1 MGILKSWNSALL
13 RLLGGV
19 SCSAIVSIHALL
31 CLFVLGC
38 GKKAY
43 NAPGDPLFVTVPSS
57 ASGIM
62 FRNDVTDDSLFNEMN
77 YRNFYN
83 GGGVAVG
90 DINNDGLPDVF
101 LTANQGPNKLFL
113 NKGHFTFE
121 DITQSAGIT
130 KGHKWSTGVTMADVN
145 GDGLLDIYVCSAGNI
160 IGDVRK
166 NELFI
171 NQGNLHFKEEAEK
184 YNLQDSAAYHTQASF
199 FDYDSDGDLDVFLL
213 NNDCAVPTGNFP
225 TARVREMRDPVQ
237 GDKLLRNE
245 NGVFKDVS
253 ADAGIFGSNIG
264 FGLGVATA
272 DINGDNWPDLY
283 ISNDFFEKDYLY
295 INQQNGTFKEV
306 SDSVISHMSQSSM
319 GADAADINNDGL
331 MDIFCTDMLPEDD
344 YRLKK
349 NTAFEDYDTY
359 QAKYTAGFHRQML
372 SNTLQLNN
380 GDNTF
385 SEVAQL
391 AGVNATDWSWG
402 ALIFD
407 LNNDGWKD
415 IVVCNGM
422 YLDVTDQDYINYNAD
437 QKIHTYFQEAAVVS
451 DYQKL
456 KAMIAS
462 TPLPNYAFINE
473 RNLTFKNRSYELGL
487 GEPSYSNGAAYADLD
502 NDGDLDLI
510 VNNLNSEAF
519 VYRNKTT
526 EKSRRSFLSLR
537 LQGEGLNPFGIGA
550 SVTLYTNGVA
560 QTAQNFSTR
569 GFQSSIEPVLFF
581 GLDSARQVDSL
592 VVIWP
597 SFKKQ
602 VLKKIAVNKELI
614 VKENEAN
621 ERSGGQENVVTPF
634 FEEVTAGSF
643 AGNIMHRENDYVDFN
658 AERLMPHMISE
669 EGPKLAVA
677 DINGDRLEDFF
688 IGGARG
694 DTGKLFVQTPQGTFK
709 PLLQPALVADRMY
722 EDVGA
727 QFFDVDKDGDQ
738 DLFVVSGG
746 NLGAGGNTL
755 LQPRLYINNGNGI
768 FERDTQRLPNINVNA
783 SCLKACDYDNNGYID
798 IFIGGRSVPG
808 RYGVA
813 PNSYLLKN
821 EHGILKN
828 ITEAQAPQLAAIGMV
843 TDAEW
848 VDLDMDNKKELIV
861 VGEWMPITVFKNTG
875 SGLVPSPMNKKLDKT
890 SGWWNGIKAVDLD
903 GDGDTDFVLGNTG
916 LNTKFKIDS
925 LHPATLYVS
934 DFDKNG
940 TQECVMAYYKS
951 DGKLYP
957 YYLRNDL
964 VAQLPFLKKQF
975 LKFADYAGKPIED
988 VFTAAQL
995 QSAVTHEAYVFQT
1008 SIWRNN
1014 GNGTFTL
1021 QALPLRAQFAPV
1033 YGMLISDM
1041 NGDGQ
1046 KDIFLAGNKTGLK
1059 PELGSYDANFG
1070 TVLLAQ
1076 GGQSYEYCTPTFSGL
1091 FYKGEVRDVATIHTA
1106 AGSTAILLAMNNQPL
1121 KLFKQKKP
1129 HRNSR

>member
-1 MGILKSWNSALL
+1 
-13 RLLGGV
+13 
-19 SCSAIVSIHALL
+19 
-31 CLFVLGC
+31 
-38 GKKAY
+38 
-43 NAPGDPLFVTVPSS
+43 
-57 ASGIM
+57 
-62 FRNDVTDDSLFNEMN
+62 
-77 YRNFYN
+77 
-83 GGGVAVG
+83 
-90 DINNDGLPDVF
+90 
-101 LTANQGPNKLFL
+101 
-113 NKGHFTFE
+113 
-121 DITQSAGIT
+121 
-130 KGHKWSTGVTMADVN
+130 
-145 GDGLLDIYVCSAGNI
+145 
-160 IGDVRK
+160 
-166 NELFI
+166 LFI
-171 NQGNLHFKEEAEK
+171 NQGNLHFKEEAKK
-184 YNLQDSAAYHTQASF
+184 YNLQDSGAYHTQASF
-199 FDYDSDGDLDVFLL
+199 FDYDGDGDLDVYLL
-213 NNDCAVPTGNFP
+213 NNDCTVPTGNFP
-225 TARVREMRDPVQ
+225 SGRVREMRDRVH
-237 GDKLLRNE
+237 GDKLLQNE
-245 NGVFKDVS
+245 NGFFKDVS
-253 ADAGIFGSNIG
+253 ADAGILGSGIG

-272 DINGDNWPDLY
+272 DINNDNWPDLY

-359 QAKYTAGFHRQML
+359 QAKNTAGFHRQML

-402 ALIFD
+402 ALVFD

-437 QKIHTYFQEAAVVS
+437 QKIRTYFQEAAVVS

-462 TPLPNYAFINE
+462 TPLSNYAFVNE
-473 RNLTFKNRSYELGL
+473 KNLTFNNRSYELGL

-502 NDGDLDLI
+502 KDGDLDLI
-510 VNNLNSEAF
+510 VNNLNSEAL

-526 EKSRRSFLSLR
+526 EKSKKSFLSFR

-550 SVTLYTNGVA
+550 SITLYTNGVA

-592 VVIWP
+592 VVVWP

-602 VLKKIAVNKELI
+602 VLKNVAINKELVI
-614 VKENEAN
+614 NENEAT
-621 ERSGGQENVVTPF
+621 EKFEEQKKEATPF
-634 FEEVTAGSF
+634 YEEVTAASF
-643 AGNIMHRENDYVDFN
+643 TGNLMHRENDYVDFN
-658 AERLMPHMISE
+658 TERLMPHMISE

-677 DINGDRLEDFF
+677 DINGDSLEDFF

-694 DTGKLFVQTPQGTFK
+694 DTGKLFVQTPQATFK
-709 PLLQPALVADRMY
+709 PQPQPALVADHMY
-722 EDVGA
+722 EDAGA
-727 QFFDVDKDGDQ
+727 QFFDVDNDGDQ
-738 DLFVVSGG
+738 DLLVVSGG
-746 NLGAGGNTL
+746 NLGAGDNAL
-755 LQPRLYINNGNGI
+755 LQPRLYINKGNGG
-768 FERDTQRLPNINVNA
+768 FERDTQQLRDISVNA
-783 SCLKACDYDNNGYID
+783 SCIKTCDFDKDGFID
-798 IFIGGRSVPG
+798 VFVGGRSVPG

-813 PNSYLLKN
+813 PHSYLFKN
-821 EHGILKN
+821 EHGVLKN
-828 ITEAQAPQLAAIGMV
+828 ITEEQAPQLATIGMV

-848 VDLDMDNKKELIV
+848 TDLDKDGKDELIV

-875 SGLVPSPMNKKLDKT
+875 SNLTLSPMKKQLAKT
-890 SGWWNGIKAVDLD
+890 AGWWNCIKAADLD
-903 GDGDTDFVLGNTG
+903 NDGDMDFVLGNMG
-916 LNTKFKIDS
+916 LNVKFKTDS
-925 LHPATLYVS
+925 LHPAKLYVS

-940 TQECVMAYYKS
+940 TQECIMAYYKD

-957 YYLRNDL
+957 YYLRGDL
-964 VAQLPFLKKQF
+964 VTQLPFLKKQF
-975 LKFADYAGKPIED
+975 LKFADYAGKPIEE

-995 QSAVTHEAYVFQT
+995 QGAVTREAYVFQT

-1033 YGMLISDM
+1033 YGMLVADM
-1041 NGDGQ
+1041 DRNGK
-1046 KDIFLAGNKTGLK
+1046 KDIFLAGNKVALK
-1059 PELGSYDANFG
+1059 PELGRYDANFG
-1070 TVLLAQ
+1070 TLLLQQ
-1076 GGQSYEYCTPTFSGL
+1076 GNLQYGYRTPSASGL
-1091 FYKGEVRDVATIHTA
+1091 FYKGEARDVAAIHIA
-1106 AGSTAILLAMNNQPL
+1106 DGSTAVLLAMNNQPL
-1121 KLFKQKKP
+1121 KLFKQKQTAPK
-1129 HRNSR
+1129 